1 MEKNDKPINTR
12 EELITDE
19 DELKALSEK
28 EIDIKKKIGKIS
40 SLLSIELTYGD
51 KQSIIDYINLVNHQ
65 ELIDI
70 RYDENEY
77 SKKHPLYND
86 IKEIS
91 NVKQIK
97 KRRSIKN
104 KKNKKLREKEL
115 TIFNEYLINCNE
127 LFIITF
133 FILFHIQTSN
143 PPYSIKSKENIYL
156 WDPDYFV
163 DTKWNKEKYN
173 IHEKISMNTVELM
186 INIFDKVCSSNKTK
200 FWKNI
205 KVLLK

>member
-1 MEKNDKPINTR
+1 MLLNNFGGTVSDGLISCKVCGEYLCHEDFSLLEGFGENDKPINTR

-51 KQSIIDYINLVNHQ
+51 KQSIIDYINLVNHD

-77 SKKHPLYND
+77 TKKHPLYND
-86 IKEIS
+86 IKKQYPS
-91 NVKQIK
+91 VKQIRTK
-97 KRRSIKN
+97 EDQLKN
-104 KKNKKLREKEL
+104 KENKNLREKEL
-115 TIFNEYLINCNE
+115 TIFKEYLINCNE

-133 FILFHIQTSN
+133 FILFHIQTAN
-143 PPYSIKSKENIYL
+143 PPYSIKSKE
-156 WDPDYFV
+156 
-163 DTKWNKEKYN
+163 KY
-173 IHEKISMNTVELM
+173 ISLGSRL
-186 INIFDKVCSSNKTK
+186 FCRY
-200 FWKNI
+200 
-205 KVLLK
+205 